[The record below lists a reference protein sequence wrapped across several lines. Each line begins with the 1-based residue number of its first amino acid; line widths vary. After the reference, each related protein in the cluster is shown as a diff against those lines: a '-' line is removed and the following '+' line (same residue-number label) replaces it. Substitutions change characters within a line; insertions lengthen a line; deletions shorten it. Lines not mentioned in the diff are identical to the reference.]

1 MKPNGRMDNFSCNSV
16 KLASKFDIKGIPAVR
31 ALGCFVIGGRDVIYS
46 FLFVSCVEIKTNPC

>member
-1 MKPNGRMDNFSCNSV
+1 MDNFSCNSV
-16 KLASKFDIKGIPAVR
+16 KLASKFDVKGIPAVR